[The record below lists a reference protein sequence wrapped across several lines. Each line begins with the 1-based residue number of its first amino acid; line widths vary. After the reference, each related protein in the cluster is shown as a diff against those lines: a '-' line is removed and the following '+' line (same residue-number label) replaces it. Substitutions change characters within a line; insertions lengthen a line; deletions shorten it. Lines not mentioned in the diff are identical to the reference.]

1 MKTNKQTKYLEIIID
16 EHLSFK
22 AYIKSVKQKI
32 TQATGVLAKLRY

>member
-32 TQATGVLAKLRY
+32 TRATGVLAKLRN